1 MDEFR
6 LLCQRAVAK
15 RDKTIREA
23 RAEYSRTVRE
33 ITKLARILGEREA
46 AKIAVA
52 DRAIHKANGKPYRT
66 LTAIQAAERVLSE
79 GKPLTLVE
87 LTLEIQRRGCR
98 AEDDPRAVFKSIR
111 SGFYYHR
118 GRFSRGEDG
127 RWGRIP

>member
-23 RAEYSRTVRE
+23 RAEYSRTLRE
-33 ITKLARILGEREA
+33 IAHLAQLLGEAEASKLAVE
-46 AKIAVA
+46 
-52 DRAIHKANGKPYRT
+52 DRAINKANGKPYRR

-87 LTLEIQRRGCR
+87 LTLEVQRRGCR
-98 AEDDPRAVFKSIR
+98 SEDDPRAVFKSIQ

-118 GRFSRGEDG
+118 GRFQRGEG
-127 RWGRIP
+127 GKWKST